1 MRKLLFIASLMVV
14 MSTQAQD
21 VAPSYEKVGDL
32 VKVTN
37 FYEDG
42 SIKEQG
48 FYNNKI
54 ITGTWTTYDRKGEK
68 TAIAKYENGKK
79 VGKWFMWSKDG
90 LKEIDFKNNTIAHV
104 QSWKEDMQIA
114 TK

>member
-1 MRKLLFIASLMVV
+1 MRKLLFIVSLMV
-14 MSTQAQD
+14 MISANAQEI
-21 VAPSYEKVGDL
+21 APSYEKAGDM

-48 FYNNKI
+48 FYKNKV
-54 ITGTWTTYDRKGEK
+54 ITGVWTTYDRQGDK
-68 TAIAKYENGKK
+68 TAIAKYDNGKK

-90 LKEIDFKNNTIAHV
+90 LKEIDYKNNTIANV
-104 QSWKEDMQIA
+104 QSWKEDRQIA
-114 TK
+114 VK